1 MLLALT
7 LLINCWFLLHSSSH
21 RSRSPTM
28 SSRHQTYKTFRQGM
42 PSKMTEERIR
52 LLDSVKFVWRAPRGP
67 RRRRASAVLPVVRGP
82 NNGSHLDVTALT
94 SPLVNS
100 PGTNGHSLG
109 PISSHLATNHFQMG
123 SWEVA
128 RLAGASRAH
137 SMLDLGTDLTSC
149 KFLDCARCFDV
160 LVTWSQTKTQS
171 INNDC
176 HSELGTSASF
186 VSSDNTSACQLC
198 RTSQTCVASPSDYNN
213 TNYAI
218 YLSRLKQAST
228 LAC

>member
-1 MLLALT
+1 
-7 LLINCWFLLHSSSH
+7 
-21 RSRSPTM
+21 
-28 SSRHQTYKTFRQGM
+28 
-42 PSKMTEERIR
+42 MTEERIR

-67 RRRRASAVLPVVRGP
+67 RRRRASAAVLPVVQGP
-82 NNGSHLDVTALT
+82 NNGSHSEVTALT
-94 SPLVNS
+94 SLLVNS
-100 PGTNGHSLG
+100 PGTNGHNSLG
-109 PISSHLATNHFQMG
+109 PISSHFATNHFQIG

-137 SMLDLGTDLTSC
+137 SVLDLGTDLTSC
-149 KFLDCARCFDV
+149 KFLDCGRCFDV
-160 LVTWSQTKTQS
+160 LVIWSQTKTQS
-171 INNDC
+171 INAHC

-186 VSSDNTSACQLC
+186 VSSENTSTCQLC